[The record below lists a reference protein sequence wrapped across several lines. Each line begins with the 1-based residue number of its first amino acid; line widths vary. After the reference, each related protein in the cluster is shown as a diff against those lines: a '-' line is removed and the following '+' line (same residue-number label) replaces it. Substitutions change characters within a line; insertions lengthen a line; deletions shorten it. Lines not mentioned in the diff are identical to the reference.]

1 MSIGNDGFISDLD
14 AYEVWVVK
22 WEQEFHI
29 GEFVW
34 DDSGIVPLE
43 IYVDFAPYI
52 GAAHQDK
59 YIRADHAPETGVE
72 TGL

>member
-1 MSIGNDGFISDLD
+1 M
-14 AYEVWVVK
+14 VK

-34 DDSGIVPLE
+34 DDGGILPSE
-43 IYVDFAPYI
+43 IYVGFAPYI
-52 GAAHQDK
+52 GAAHEDK